1 MELPIIRK
9 VDIDGKFMYG
19 VGFSEG
25 ILWWGVYPN
34 IIQAILGYIK
44 HTTKYIIRQ
53 FETAN

>member
-19 VGFSEG
+19 VGFSDG
-25 ILWWGVYPN
+25 ILWWGLYNN
-34 IIQAILGYIK
+34 IIQATIAYIK

>member
-9 VDIDGKFMYG
+9 IDIDGMFMYG

-25 ILWWGVYPN
+25 ILWCVYPN

-44 HTTKYIIRQ
+44 HTTKYIINNLRRI
-53 FETAN
+53 

>member
-9 VDIDGKFMYG
+9 IDIDGKFMYG

-34 IIQAILGYIK
+34 IIQAIVAYIK
-44 HTTKYIIRQ
+44 HTTKYIINVYKR
-53 FETAN
+53 